1 MPLEGAVAQRIAL
14 VDVVNGLLDKGTVIN
29 GQATV
34 SLAGVDL
41 VHVALNLLVT
51 SVETLRQST
60 APPLNNPSGPPSPL
74 PAPRSPS
81 PAHEAGSAGAFSSV
95 AVLPPPFERWSEPH
109 PPAGGGLLMADSASV
124 PQPQTPAERDQ
135 GLAGLVLALVE
146 LIRQLLERQAVRR
159 MEGGALTE
167 DEVERMGRALMELNG
182 KMKELFTI
190 FGLDETDVNLD
201 LGPLG
206 QLL

>member
-1 MPLEGAVAQRIAL
+1 MRLEGTVARRVAL
-14 VDVVNGLLDKGTVIN
+14 VDVVSGLLDKGTVVN

-41 VHVALNLLVT
+41 IHVALQLLVT
-51 SVETLRQST
+51 SAETLHQARPRGGAPLPPADLGPGPRPALPAAGAGPEFRTVARGPRPT
-60 APPLNNPSGPPSPL
+60 ASPSGSLALENPPHGPTTV
-74 PAPRSPS
+74 
-81 PAHEAGSAGAFSSV
+81 GA
-95 AVLPPPFERWSEPH
+95 R
-109 PPAGGGLLMADSASV
+109 D
-124 PQPQTPAERDQ
+124 DQ

-146 LIRQLLERQAVRR
+146 LIRQLLERQAIRR

-167 DEVERMGRALMELNG
+167 EEVERMGQALLELSA
-182 KMKELFTI
+182 KMKELFEI
-190 FGLDETDVNLD
+190 FGLEEADVNLD

>member
-1 MPLEGAVAQRIAL
+1 VAAPNAIGQRVAL
-14 VDVVNGLLDKGTVIN
+14 VDVVTGLLDKGTVIS
-29 GQATV
+29 GEATV

-41 VHVALNLLVT
+41 VHIALNLLVS
-51 SVETLRQST
+51 SVETMRAGGVSPRPAAPVAPLLPSPHGGAVGGGTAVHGPSVTGGLERAPELTPPPSGQLLKAEPT
-60 APPLNNPSGPPSPL
+60 APS
-74 PAPRSPS
+74 AS
-81 PAHEAGSAGAFSSV
+81 PAE
-95 AVLPPPFERWSEPH
+95 
-109 PPAGGGLLMADSASV
+109 
-124 PQPQTPAERDQ
+124 QNDQ

-167 DEVERMGRALMELNG
+167 DEVERMGRALMELHA
-182 KMKELFTI
+182 KMRELFAI
-190 FGLDETDVNLD
+190 FGLEEADVNLD

>member
-1 MPLEGAVAQRIAL
+1 VAAPNAIGQRVAL
-14 VDVVNGLLDKGTVIN
+14 VDVVTGLLDKGTVIS
-29 GQATV
+29 GEATV

-41 VHVALNLLVT
+41 VHIALNLLVS
-51 SVETLRQST
+51 SVETMRAGGVT
-60 APPLNNPSGPPSPL
+60 PRPAAPVAPLLPTRVAGGGAAVRGPS
-74 PAPRSPS
+74 
-81 PAHEAGSAGAFSSV
+81 GSAGLEPAPELI
-95 AVLPPPFERWSEPH
+95 LPRGGQLLTAEPTA
-109 PPAGGGLLMADSASV
+109 PTAS
-124 PQPQTPAERDQ
+124 PAEQNDQ

-167 DEVERMGRALMELNG
+167 DEVERMGRALMELNA
-182 KMKELFTI
+182 KMRELFAI
-190 FGLDETDVNLD
+190 FGLEEADVNLD

>member
-1 MPLEGAVAQRIAL
+1 MAQRIAL
-14 VDVVNGLLDKGTVIN
+14 VDVVTGLLDKGTVIK

-41 VHVALNLLVT
+41 VHIALNLLVS
-51 SVETLRQST
+51 SVETLRTSGEPTSASPPGSPVPSRPSGAPPAPGGVPAPST
-60 APPLNNPSGPPSPL
+60 ALIAGH
-74 PAPRSPS
+74 S
-81 PAHEAGSAGAFSSV
+81 PAEQIPARRRGQLLLAEPA
-95 AVLPPPFERWSEPH
+95 LPSD
-109 PPAGGGLLMADSASV
+109 PPAE
-124 PQPQTPAERDQ
+124 TNDQ

-167 DEVERMGRALMELNG
+167 DEVERMGRALMELNA
-182 KMKELFTI
+182 KMRELFAI
-190 FGLDETDVNLD
+190 FGLNEADVNLD

-206 QLL
+206 QIL

>member
-1 MPLEGAVAQRIAL
+1 VALEGAVAQRIAL
-14 VDVVNGLLDKGTVIN
+14 VDVVNSLLDKGTVIS

-34 SLAGVDL
+34 SVAGVDL
-41 VHVALNLLVT
+41 VHVALNLLVS
-51 SVETLRQST
+51 SVETLQRAGSVPSNVPST
-60 APPLNNPSGPPSPL
+60 VPQQPSPGTR
-74 PAPRSPS
+74 AP
-81 PAHEAGSAGAFSSV
+81 F
-95 AVLPPPFERWSEPH
+95 
-109 PPAGGGLLMADSASV
+109 AGGGSATSPPSVTSGPALEVPSLVPYTTTPFAADPPALLS
-124 PQPQTPAERDQ
+124 QGEAEQQRDQ

-159 MEGGALTE
+159 MEGGTLTE
-167 DEVERMGRALMELNG
+167 DEVERMGRALMELNA
-182 KMKELFTI
+182 KMKELFAM

>member
-1 MPLEGAVAQRIAL
+1 VALEGAVAQRIAL
-14 VDVVNGLLDKGTVIN
+14 VDVVNSLLDKGTVIS

-34 SLAGVDL
+34 SVAGVDL
-41 VHVALNLLVT
+41 VHVALNLLVS
-51 SVETLRQST
+51 SVETLQRAGSV
-60 APPLNNPSGPPSPL
+60 PSNVLSAVPQQPSPGTR
-74 PAPRSPS
+74 AP
-81 PAHEAGSAGAFSSV
+81 F
-95 AVLPPPFERWSEPH
+95 
-109 PPAGGGLLMADSASV
+109 AGGGSATSPHSVTSGSALEVPSLVPYTTTPFAADPPTLLS
-124 PQPQTPAERDQ
+124 QGEAEQQRDQ

-159 MEGGALTE
+159 MEGGTLTE
-167 DEVERMGRALMELNG
+167 DEVERMGRALMELNA
-182 KMKELFTI
+182 KMKELFAM

>member
-1 MPLEGAVAQRIAL
+1 MAVDGSVAQRIAL
-14 VDVVNGLLDKGTVIN
+14 VDVVTGLLDKGTVIS

-34 SLAGVDL
+34 SVAGVDL
-41 VHVALNLLVT
+41 VHVAMNLLVS
-51 SVETLRQST
+51 SVETLRRAGAMPPPPLLGSASYRPPSQPGGRG
-60 APPLNNPSGPPSPL
+60 APPPVPAPSPPL
-74 PAPRSPS
+74 R
-81 PAHEAGSAGAFSSV
+81 GSAG
-95 AVLPPPFERWSEPH
+95 ERGYLSLSEPRGLGAA
-109 PPAGGGLLMADSASV
+109 PPVTLA
-124 PQPQTPAERDQ
+124 TPPGAEDN

-167 DEVERMGRALMELNG
+167 EEVERMGRALMELNA
-182 KMKELFTI
+182 KMRELFAI
-190 FGLDETDVNLD
+190 FGLDEADVNLD

>member
-1 MPLEGAVAQRIAL
+1 MALEGGIAPRIAL
-14 VDVVNGLLDKGTVIN
+14 VDVVTGLLDKGTVIN

-51 SVETLRQST
+51 SVETLRGST
-60 APPLNNPSGPPSPL
+60 GAPGTGPTGSGGLGPTPETPL
-74 PAPRSPS
+74 A
-81 PAHEAGSAGAFSSV
+81 
-95 AVLPPPFERWSEPH
+95 
-109 PPAGGGLLMADSASV
+109 AGGGAAPSTALITSAPPASRTAAARGGQVLVAEPLLATDAPAD
-124 PQPQTPAERDQ
+124 TTDQ

-167 DEVERMGRALMELNG
+167 DEVERMGRALMELNA
-182 KMKELFTI
+182 KMKELFAV
-190 FGLDETDVNLD
+190 FGLDEADVNLD

-206 QLL
+206 QIL

>member
-1 MPLEGAVAQRIAL
+1 MPAEGGIAQRVAL
-14 VDVVNGLLDKGTVIN
+14 VDVVSGLLDKGTVIS

-34 SLAGVDL
+34 SVAGVDL
-41 VHVALNLLVT
+41 VHVALNLLVS
-51 SVETLRQST
+51 SVETLRQSNPMRTESPLSPPRSLSPGT
-60 APPLNNPSGPPSPL
+60 ALHQTEPHAQANLSPLWSGPSETGALLLQAPAAPASPHL
-74 PAPRSPS
+74 DA
-81 PAHEAGSAGAFSSV
+81 EAQ
-95 AVLPPPFERWSEPH
+95 H
-109 PPAGGGLLMADSASV
+109 
-124 PQPQTPAERDQ
+124 DQ

-167 DEVERMGRALMELNG
+167 DEVERMGRALMELHQ
-182 KMKELFTI
+182 KMQELFAI
-190 FGLDETDVNLD
+190 FGISEGDVNLD